1 MSKISKDRE
10 RGQNSNVVD
19 SPASVSFISDIAVRK
34 QREDA
39 LKESDSIYR
48 ALIETT
54 DTGYVIIDSEGAVVD
69 ANQEYV
75 RLAGYSDLNEIL
87 GKSVLE
93 WTADYEKEKNA
104 AAVAK
109 CIRDG
114 FIRNLEIDYLDR
126 FGKITPV
133 EVNATVMFR
142 GNQLQIFTLCRD
154 ITSCKRAGVELR
166 LSEER
171 FSKAFNV
178 SPTTMSI
185 STFPEGR
192 YVDVNEAYIKNL
204 GYRREE
210 LIGFTKSELHIWEK
224 PEDLAA
230 AVQILSEQKLFRN
243 METLTRTKSGELRI
257 GLVSADIFEID
268 GAEYMLAVFDDIT
281 ERMMAE
287 EAFRESEE
295 KYRLANQELAFQ
307 NQEKDKRAAEL
318 VIANQELAFQ
328 NQEKDKRAAELV
340 IANQELAFQKEALK
354 QSEEKY
360 HSLVVNLNDVIDMLN
375 AEGYVT
381 YISPVIERFAGY
393 KTEEIIGQPF
403 ISYVHPEDR
412 QGLLESFRRTLS
424 GQVEPAEFRLLR
436 KDGASIYVRSFS
448 RALAENGQVSLAGVL
463 SDITERKRAED
474 ELRESHGKLAKTFEQ
489 TVESLASIAEMR
501 DPYTAGH
508 QVRVASLGC
517 RIASEIGMPA
527 EQIGAIRTAAMLHDI
542 GKIIVPSEILNKPGR
557 LSVTERSL
565 VDAHAQASYDILKT
579 IEFEFPIAE
588 IVRQHHEK
596 LDGSGYPRGLSGDS
610 ILKEARILTVADIV
624 EAMVSHRPYRP
635 ALPLKTAL
643 EEIGSHRGTLY
654 DADAVDAC
662 LRLFSRKGFKQ
673 SVWHSSGEH

>member
-508 QVRVASLGC
+508 QVRVASLAC
-517 RIASEIGMPA
+517 RIASEIGIPA
-527 EQIGAIRTAAMLHDI
+527 EQIGVIRTAAMLHDI
-542 GKIIVPSEILNKPGR
+542 GKIVVPPEILNKPGR
-557 LSVTERSL
+557 LSAPERSL
-565 VDAHAQASYDILKT
+565 VEGHAQASYDILKT

-588 IVRQHHEK
+588 IIWQHHEK

-635 ALPLKTAL
+635 ALSLKTAL
-643 EEIGSHRGTLY
+643 EEIGSKKGLLY
-654 DADAVDAC
+654 DAEVVDAC
-662 LRLFSRKGFKQ
+662 LRIFSRKGFRQ
-673 SVWHSSGEH
+673 SVWH